1 MRAHSSARALGL
13 LFVFPL
19 ACAVYQD
26 DALKPIDG
34 AMNAAGSSNAGTQAG
49 NDAGNTSVAGNT
61 GVPTGGGAGTS
72 GAASVGGGGTPSASG
87 GTLGNQ
93 GGEAAGGDGTETTS
107 GGSGGSGG
115 GGAGGKGGAGAG
127 GGGMGGGGN
136 GGHAGSAGGGAG
148 GNNGGGGNG
157 GGGAGG
163 VSGGAG
169 TAGTGGGGAG
179 NQPKCSDHPLTARS
193 SWVASASH
201 YDSKNSGVPANL
213 LDNAITRWSTGK
225 PQSGDEWLQLD
236 FGSKVTLN
244 DINLQQ
250 GDDTNDYPRGYQVI
264 VSDTAQDLNGTVLLS
279 GAGKSGVSTAISLPA
294 LASGRYL
301 LIKQTG
307 SSLSWWS
314 AEEIEVSCSE

>member
-34 AMNAAGSSNAGTQAG
+34 AVNVAGSSGAGVQTG
-49 NDAGNTSVAGNT
+49 SDAGHDSVAGTT
-61 GVPTGGGAGTS
+61 GVAAGGGAGTS
-72 GAASVGGGGTPSASG
+72 GMTTVGGGGSPSASG
-87 GTLGNQ
+87 GSLGNQ

-107 GGSGGSGG
+107 GGGGGSGGTGGKGGAATGGGGMSSGGSGGHAGTAGGGAGGGAGGFGG
-115 GGAGGKGGAGAG
+115 GGAGGAS
-127 GGGMGGGGN
+127 
-136 GGHAGSAGGGAG
+136 GS
-148 GNNGGGGNG
+148 
-157 GGGAGG
+157 
-163 VSGGAG
+163 
-169 TAGTGGGGAG
+169 AGTGGGGAG
-179 NQPKCSDHPLTARS
+179 NQPKCSDHPLTARNT
-193 SWVASASH
+193 WVASASH
-201 YDSKNSGVPANL
+201 YDSKNNGVPANL
-213 LDNAITRWSTGK
+213 LDSAITRWSTGK

-236 FGSKVTLN
+236 FGSKVTIN
-244 DINLQQ
+244 HINLQQ
-250 GDDTNDYPRGYQVI
+250 GDDANDYPRGYQVI
-264 VSDTAQDLNGTVLLS
+264 VSDTAKDTSGTVLLA
-279 GAGKSGVSTAISLPA
+279 GAGKSGVSTAILLPA